1 MIFLVKIPKIL
12 ELQKICHQDPKK
24 NSGFSSMYLFGI
36 GNLGILKVFSPFRR
50 FELNG
55 SPTLLLASV
64 PRGG

>member
-36 GNLGILKVFSPFRR
+36 GNLGILKVFFTVQA
-50 FELNG
+50 L
-55 SPTLLLASV
+55 
-64 PRGG
+64 